1 MRQRKLLCLLLAL
14 LMMTLCACGQKRETT
29 EIIITAQETPAAP
42 LDTPAPQG
50 PRADS
55 LAGDWYGWWHM
66 IHTTGDWAKMYGY
79 YWDCCAEIEENG
91 ALLLWDET
99 LPKDNF
105 LAETTLISADGALR
119 CVGGSM
125 MDAAREPESWEL
137 IVTEDESGT
146 LLTIRGHY
154 DAEMSEGG
162 FSYEIFLRPWGSL
175 WPGRENE
182 IPYYYEDWYLL
193 LIRAGSAMPDTIGP

>member
-1 MRQRKLLCLLLAL
+1 MRKRALLCLLCAL
-14 LMMTLCACGQKRETT
+14 FLMPLGACGRREETT
-29 EIIITAQETPAAP
+29 EVLITAAEPEPPTSPEQSAE
-42 LDTPAPQG
+42 
-50 PRADS
+50 S
-55 LAGDWYGWWHM
+55 LAGDWYGWWH
-66 IHTTGDWAKMYGY
+66 IYHTTGDWAKMYGY
-79 YWDCCAEIEENG
+79 FWDCCAEIEENG

-99 LPKDNF
+99 LPKDNC
-105 LAETTLISADGALR
+105 LAETTLIRTSDGLR

-137 IVTEDESGT
+137 TVTQDEGGT

-154 DAEMSEGG
+154 DAVESEGG

-175 WPGRENE
+175 WPGKENE
-182 IPYYYEDWYLL
+182 IPYYYEDWYLP